1 MSKKNRDDI
10 ISARRQRWIEKWL
23 DALMQTYPDESA
35 RFFKDTTDPFANPV
49 GATMK
54 KGITDLF
61 DVVAAETYDPEAAH
75 AALEPMIRVRAIQ
88 EFAPSQ
94 AVGFVTEIKS
104 IIRRD
109 AGGSKEGHPQAEK
122 LQQIGDYAD
131 RALLAAFDIYMN
143 CKKKVY
149 ELRARQARD
158 SVSQLLIKKELI
170 SELPDVDPAL

>member
-10 ISARRQRWIEKWL
+10 ISARRQRWISKWL

-54 KGITDLF
+54 KGISELF
-61 DVVAAETYDPEAAH
+61 DVVTASAFDPEAAH

-88 EFAPSQ
+88 EFSPSQ

-104 IIRRD
+104 IISSD
-109 AGGSKEGHPQAEK
+109 AGGSKEAHPQAEK
-122 LQQIGDYAD
+122 LQQIGDHAD

>member
-1 MSKKNRDDI
+1 MFEKNRDDI

-54 KGITDLF
+54 KGISELF
-61 DVVAAETYDPEAAH
+61 DVVTAAAFDPEAAH

-88 EFAPSQ
+88 EFSPSQ

-109 AGGSKEGHPQAEK
+109 AGRSKAAHPQAEK
-122 LQQIGDYAD
+122 LQQIGDHAD

-170 SELPDVDPAL
+170 SELPDVDPAF